1 MTCPPAD
8 DAFLV
13 AMWPGVVVRTG
24 ERWLVAVDPALAQTG
39 VYTVTMGGLPY
50 QYAATVPP
58 DSGATVASGL
68 LGALSLQMQAAASPQ
83 GLYGLLLQEV
93 PPTPP
98 AQPSGLAVTVDGPA
112 PDAISATLVS
122 GGDGNA
128 AARAFWLDAVL
139 CSLPPC
145 CVFGA
150 CMGDYTR
157 MHAALA
163 AHWLYS
169 TAPGNVGSTG
179 SGAGDF
185 ERMRLG
191 PAELARG
198 TSAWGAGGNAADGD
212 LARTV
217 PGQYFLS
224 LRNKYVPPFM
234 CV

>member
-1 MTCPPAD
+1 MTCTPAD

-13 AMWPGVVVRTG
+13 AAWPGVVVRLG
-24 ERWLVAVDPALAQTG
+24 ERWLVAVDPELVATG

-58 DSGATVASGL
+58 DTAQTVVGGL
-68 LGALSLQMQAAASPQ
+68 LVPLSLQVQAAASPQ
-83 GLYGLLLQEV
+83 GLYGILLQEI
-93 PPTPP
+93 PTPPP
-98 AQPSGLAVTVDGPA
+98 AQPAGLAVTVDGPV
-112 PDAISATLVS
+112 PDAISAALVS

-128 AARAFWLDAVL
+128 TARAFWLNAVL
-139 CSLPPC
+139 CGLPPC
-145 CVFGA
+145 CLITCPA
-150 CMGDYTR
+150 DYTL

-163 AHWLYS
+163 AHWIYS
-169 TAPGNVGSTG
+169 TMPQNVGSTG
-179 SGAGDF
+179 SSANDF

-198 TSAWGAGGNAADGD
+198 VSAWGAGDAAADAD

-217 PGQYFLS
+217 PGQFFLA
-224 LRNKYVPPFM
+224 LRARYVMPFR